1 MSGAGHTSYA
11 LVRTTR
17 REENG
22 APWVVRQPAPQ
33 VAPAAR
39 PVDCGV
45 TARAAHMPGY
55 GGQTAGRLLPN
66 DAPAW
71 AEQLAQLVASARPSG
86 GVRPVLMLAEAMQ
99 FTGHQ
104 SISAFYRW
112 TEKWAPRACCS
123 HGRYTRAALCRGL
136 DQEAMHTRRRRIV
149 RTAADEP

>member
-1 MSGAGHTSYA
+1 MSGARQTSYA
-11 LVRTTR
+11 PTR

-22 APWVVRQPAPQ
+22 ARWVVRQSAPQ
-33 VAPAAR
+33 VAPAEK

-45 TARAAHMPGY
+45 ATGVAHSPEHDGRK
-55 GGQTAGRLLPN
+55 AGRLLPN

-71 AEQLAQLVASARPSG
+71 AEQLARLVASAQPSG
-86 GVRPVLMLAEAMQ
+86 GLRPVLTLQEGMDL
-99 FTGHQ
+99 TGC
-104 SISAFYRW
+104 SSSSAFYRW
-112 TEKWAPRACCS
+112 LNTWAPRACCS